1 MLQQSMSIPL
11 YRIVVFIVPDKR
23 KVVNWLNSRGTWSQ
37 DFRVICD
44 GLHKDNAEYQ
54 VWVNSG

>member
-23 KVVNWLNSRGTWSQ
+23 KVVNWLNKGGTSSQ
-37 DFRVICD
+37 DF
-44 GLHKDNAEYQ
+44 
-54 VWVNSG
+54 